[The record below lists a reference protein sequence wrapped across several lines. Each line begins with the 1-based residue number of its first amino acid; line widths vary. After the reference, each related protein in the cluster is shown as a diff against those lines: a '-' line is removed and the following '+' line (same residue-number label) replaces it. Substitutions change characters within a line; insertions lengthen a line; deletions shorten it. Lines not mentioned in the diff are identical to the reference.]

1 MTLACGSTTQSR
13 HQSRPGPG
21 AVLWEHRACPTL
33 CGWISAPPLPSG
45 AAQTPRCRRPS
56 LTTPHRPLSCP
67 LTLPYVSSR
76 HLFPPPRLT
85 LIDYLTQNAS
95 SVKEET
101 LSCSPWSS
109 QLPLQGLAQKLL
121 GASLLKE
128 GREGGREA
136 GRRGGQR
143 DSSTLADPRRAS
155 RWRWPTAGPYSRSRI
170 SPGGGREDSQT

>member
-1 MTLACGSTTQSR
+1 MRQSLPTSGSQGQRKQKFEWLWLAAARYKAGPR
-13 HQSRPGPG
+13 AAPGPG
-21 AVLWEHRACPTL
+21 LCCGHTACPTL

-45 AAQTPRCRRPS
+45 AAQTPQCRRPS

-101 LSCSPWSS
+101 LFCSPWSS

-136 GRRGGQR
+136 E
-143 DSSTLADPRRAS
+143 RA
-155 RWRWPTAGPYSRSRI
+155 A
-170 SPGGGREDSQT
+170 